1 MPDQLADR
9 YTWLIVTGAFG
20 AFGFG
25 WGTGSNDVA
34 NAFGTSVGAKTLTL
48 RQAVMLAVV
57 FEFTGAIV
65 LGRVSAETIA
75 GGIAKAETFKTN
87 APLYAYGMSIVLWL
101 GFLWQAFASYMGW
114 NVSATHSIIGG
125 IIGFAMVWGGGD
137 SVFWAEPDSTKIPPI
152 KGVVPI
158 IISWFFSPVLTGC
171 ASALFYGL
179 TRYFVLLSE
188 HSTERSYYVLPI
200 MVFFTILIDIYFTF
214 TKGAKKSF
222 SSSDDWSDA
231 KALWISVVIAAGC
244 SLFSLIF
251 GIPFLRRKLRQKQE
265 SDAADRANNVE
276 KGTGGDVVVLQNL
289 PPAAPEIDPV
299 TLKTVEQHEVI
310 KKKIFLPLYFTLRQQ
325 SDESFHPGPSS
336 RRRSSGPDSP

>member
-1 MPDQLADR
+1 M
-9 YTWLIVTGAFG
+9 WIMVTGAFG

-48 RQAVMLAVV
+48 KQAVLLAVV

-75 GGIAKAETFKTN
+75 GGIAKADTFKAN
-87 APLYAYGMSIVLWL
+87 APAYAYGMSIVLWL
-101 GFLWQAFASYMGW
+101 GFLWQAFASSMGW

-125 IIGFAMVWGGGD
+125 IIGFAMVWGGTG

-158 IISWFFSPVLTGC
+158 IISWFFSPIFTGLV
-171 ASALFYGL
+171 SATFYGI
-179 TRYFVLLSE
+179 TRYCVLLSKN
-188 HSTERSYYVLPI
+188 STERSYYVLPI

-222 SSSDDWSDA
+222 SAEDDWNDT

-244 SLFSLIF
+244 SLISLVF
-251 GIPFLRRKLRQKQE
+251 GIPYLRHKLVQKQAQDKAE
-265 SDAADRANNVE
+265 QAKEKADLDSKLE
-276 KGTGGDVVVLQNL
+276 KGDCDLVNL
-289 PPAAPEIDPV
+289 TTSPALTQLAAPP
-299 TLKTVEQHEVI
+299 TEVSFS
-310 KKKIFLPLYFTLRQQ
+310 IFSLPGCV
-325 SDESFHPGPSS
+325 H
-336 RRRSSGPDSP
+336 